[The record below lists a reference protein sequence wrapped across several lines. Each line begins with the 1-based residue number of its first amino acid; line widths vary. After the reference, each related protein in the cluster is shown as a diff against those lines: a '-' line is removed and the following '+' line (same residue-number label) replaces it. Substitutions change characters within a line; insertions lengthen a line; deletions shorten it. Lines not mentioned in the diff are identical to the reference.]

1 MACFH
6 FLSDNASD
14 TEDGVVMLL
23 KFVRKVLWVVEN
35 ILTDR
40 KFDKG

>member
-6 FLSDNASD
+6 FLLDNASD
-14 TEDGVVMLL
+14 TEDGVDMLFR
-23 KFVRKVLWVVEN
+23 FVRKVLWVGEN
-35 ILTDR
+35 CVKDR